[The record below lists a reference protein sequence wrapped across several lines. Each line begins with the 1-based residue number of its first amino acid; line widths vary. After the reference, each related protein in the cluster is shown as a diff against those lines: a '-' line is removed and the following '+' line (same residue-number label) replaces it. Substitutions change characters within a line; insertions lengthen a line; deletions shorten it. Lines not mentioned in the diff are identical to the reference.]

1 MKCYTLPENGSINVG
16 ECQQNSSIFFKPFF
30 LLCKLLLPSASLLTL
45 LGDKERLF
53 PAVEKDL

>member
-1 MKCYTLPENGSINVG
+1 MVLSMS
-16 ECQQNSSIFFKPFF
+16 ECQQNSSIFFKPPF

-45 LGDKERLF
+45 LDDKERLF